1 MCQKTPTVKRK
12 SIPFDF
18 VLENLDPLSPVVRPM
33 FGCHAVYIGEK
44 MMIILRLKE
53 GEPTDNGIWVAT
65 SAAHHGS
72 LKKDFPS
79 LRPIR
84 LFGSKESAWQVL
96 PVDSDDFEEMAGKV
110 CELILRNDPRIGK
123 IPKTRIVKAKKKR

>member
-1 MCQKTPTVKRK
+1 VKRK
-12 SIPFDF
+12 PIPFDF

-33 FGCHAVYIGEK
+33 FGCYAVYIGEK
-44 MMIILRLKE
+44 MMIMLRLKE
-53 GEPTDNGIWVAT
+53 SEPNDNGIWVAT

-79 LRPIR
+79 LRPIQ
-84 LFGSKESAWQVL
+84 LFGNKESAWQVL
-96 PVDSDDFEEMAGKV
+96 PVDADDFEEMAGKV

-123 IPKTRIVKAKKKR
+123 IPKTKTVKAKKKR